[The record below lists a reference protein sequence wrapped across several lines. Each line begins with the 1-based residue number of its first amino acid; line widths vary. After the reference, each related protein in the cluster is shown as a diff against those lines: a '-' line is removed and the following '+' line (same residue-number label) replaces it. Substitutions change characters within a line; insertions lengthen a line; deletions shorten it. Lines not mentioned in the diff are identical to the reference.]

1 MTSQG
6 GQLQQKLNVSIDIVC
21 DVSDMLLQQTST
33 IPRVRRQDFDSKSR
47 SGSSTLTPNE
57 LVTAKKNC
65 RVANLIE

>member
-6 GQLQQKLNVSIDIVC
+6 GQQQQKLNVSIDIIY

-33 IPRVRRQDFDSKSR
+33 ISRVRRQDSVSKSR

-57 LVTAKKNC
+57 IVTAKK
-65 RVANLIE
+65 AAE